1 MKLGVCFL
9 SSSCEQEWVCIVVTV
24 PMEMQVQKGVCH
36 GELVPPAWAVPGSW
50 PALTSYPV
58 QQLPVQVKVIR
69 KSV

>member
-1 MKLGVCFL
+1 
-9 SSSCEQEWVCIVVTV
+9 
-24 PMEMQVQKGVCH
+24 MEVQVQKGVCH
-36 GELVPPAWAVPGSW
+36 GELVPPAWAVLGSW